1 MLQGPRLSGLCR
13 KQAPLPRESLSAS
26 ARQAYRHEATSVEG
40 FVQQIA
46 CCYVPHGF
54 WWYVSGRIPAH
65 KDPAAIDRKLIER
78 YGVNISK
85 RTRARRKELG
95 LANVHYLRHERFFVL
110 LASRGRH
117 RLFEEEGNVVRDLRK
132 VPLKFRDYSISFR
145 PGGRTMAGDVDP
157 KWHAHVQIAPQ
168 AYKAERAYFLELANR
183 KSVDQLAF
191 EFRRVPYEPYAP
203 IRRQLLNILRAVN
216 RKRKAAGLA
225 PVPTTALRLRRRVVQ
240 PFGPRVQRLST
251 CPSCAATQSPGEL
264 IEFAVQPPACGHGQA
279 DQAVVV
285 GAYGNT
291 EFPEEA
297 A

>member
-1 MLQGPRLSGLCR
+1 MLQGPRLSSLCR
-13 KQAPLPRESLSAS
+13 KQAPLAGESLRAS
-26 ARQAYRHEATSVEG
+26 SRHTYRHEATSVEG
-40 FVQQIA
+40 FVQQLA

-54 WWYVSGRIPAH
+54 WWYVAGRVPAQ
-65 KDPAAIDRKLIER
+65 KDPAAVDRKLIER
-78 YGVNISK
+78 YAVNISK

-168 AYKAERAYFLELANR
+168 AYKAERAYFLELANC
-183 KSVDQLAF
+183 KSIDELTL

-216 RKRKAAGLA
+216 RKRKTAGLA
-225 PVPTTALRLRRRVVQ
+225 PVPTTALRLRRRVAQ
-240 PFGPRVQRLST
+240 PFGPREGLLT
-251 CPSCAATQSPGEL
+251 HCPSCSASQSLGEL
-264 IEFAVQPPACGHGQA
+264 IEFTGQPRPAGQGQA

-285 GAYGNT
+285 SAYGDT
-291 EFPEEA
+291 EFPEDA